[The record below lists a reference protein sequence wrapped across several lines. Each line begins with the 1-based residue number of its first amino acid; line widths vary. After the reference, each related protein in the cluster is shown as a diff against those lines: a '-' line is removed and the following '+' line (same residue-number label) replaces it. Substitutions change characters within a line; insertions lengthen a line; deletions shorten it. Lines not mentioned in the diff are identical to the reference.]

1 MPQSSDDNRPDCEY
15 IAMDEDTNSA
25 RNDQKKIRSSAR
37 AISFHIF
44 WLASSS
50 SSTWKI
56 EILLDVDFLS
66 CLNVCGNCFSIFSSS
81 TSFLPALSS
90 LFSAATLE
98 FIITEEPGTSSRR
111 VLRLKQEQPSLL
123 IAENQK
129 IGLVKRHPS
138 YST

>member
-1 MPQSSDDNRPDCEY
+1 MPQSSDDKRPDCEY
-15 IAMDEDTNSA
+15 IAMDEDTKSA

-44 WLASSS
+44 WLASSL

-66 CLNVCGNCFSIFSSS
+66 CLNVSGNCFSIFSSS
-81 TSFLPALSS
+81 TLSFLPALSS

-98 FIITEEPGTSSRR
+98 FITEEPGTSSRR

-129 IGLVKRHPS
+129 MV
-138 YST
+138 

>member
-56 EILLDVDFLS
+56 EILLVVDFLS
-66 CLNVCGNCFSIFSSS
+66 CLNVSGNCFSIFSSS
-81 TSFLPALSS
+81 TLSFLPALSS

-129 IGLVKRHPS
+129 MV
-138 YST
+138 